1 MKRLA
6 DQIKQALSALAQ
18 ADAGEVSGR
27 YRMEA
32 ALNPSPSISS
42 TTPAATPPAA
52 STRKLV
58 ALGVGAT
65 LPAPVVEYVIGVCRR
80 MQADLLL
87 LTTDPAG
94 LRALLAEHLPAL
106 NGIACEAE
114 ELGAANRRAVLRV
127 LQRRSSVLFAVSGT
141 ADDPVRS
148 LVRGRRGLFDNTTP
162 VPVVV
167 VGEQAAAEKSRDRKA
182 SPRRAEP
189 FCPTPVSQP

>member
-1 MKRLA
+1 MT
-6 DQIKQALSALAQ
+6 
-18 ADAGEVSGR
+18 
-27 YRMEA
+27 
-32 ALNPSPSISS
+32 SS
-42 TTPAATPPAA
+42 
-52 STRKLV
+52 RKLV

-65 LPAPVVEYVIGVCRR
+65 LPPPVVEYVIGVCRR
-80 MQADLLL
+80 MRADLLL

-94 LRALLAEHLPAL
+94 LRDLLAEHLPAL

-114 ELGAANRRAVLRV
+114 ELGTANRRAVLRV

-167 VGEQAAAEKSRDRKA
+167 VGEQLGAEKSHAGKA

-189 FCPTPVSQP
+189 FSPTPVSQP

>member
-6 DQIKQALSALAQ
+6 KQIKQALSALAQ
-18 ADAGEVSGR
+18 ADVGEVSGR

-32 ALNPSPSISS
+32 ALN
-42 TTPAATPPAA
+42 TTPTPTPV
-52 STRKLV
+52 SPTMNPSRKLV

-65 LPAPVVEYVIGVCRR
+65 LPAPVMEYVIGVCRR

-87 LTTDPAG
+87 LTQDPMG
-94 LRALLAEHLPAL
+94 LRALLAEYLPAL

-114 ELGAANRRAVLRV
+114 TLSTANRRAVLRV
-127 LQRRSSVLFAVSGT
+127 LQSRSSVLFAVSGT

-148 LVRGRRGLFDNTTP
+148 LMRGRRGLLDSATP

-167 VGEQAAAEKSRDRKA
+167 VGE
-182 SPRRAEP
+182 
-189 FCPTPVSQP
+189 SQPAARQQASKPARQRPCPVG

>member
-32 ALNPSPSISS
+32 ALNPSPSNSS
-42 TTPAATPPAA
+42 SSPAAPPA
-52 STRKLV
+52 SSPRKLI
-58 ALGVGAT
+58 ALGVGTT
-65 LPAPVVEYVIGVCRR
+65 LPAPVMEYVIGVCRR

-87 LTTDPAG
+87 ITTDPAG
-94 LRALLAEHLPAL
+94 LRDLLAEHLPAL
-106 NGIACEAE
+106 SGIACEAE
-114 ELGAANRRAVLRV
+114 ELGAASRRAVLRV

-167 VGEQAAAEKSRDRKA
+167 VGEQAAAEKSRAGKD
-182 SPRRAEP
+182 SPRHAAP
-189 FCPTPVSQP
+189 FSATPISQP